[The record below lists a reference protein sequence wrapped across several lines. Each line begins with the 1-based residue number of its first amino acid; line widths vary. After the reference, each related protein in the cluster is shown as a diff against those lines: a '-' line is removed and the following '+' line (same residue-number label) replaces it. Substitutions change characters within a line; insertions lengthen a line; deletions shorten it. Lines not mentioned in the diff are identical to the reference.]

1 MIRKGLYKH
10 GWFSRTKEK
19 SIAFWGRANGW
30 VMWAASEALLYLPK
44 DHPAYSEIMKIYK
57 NHIDGLLKY
66 QDEDGMW
73 HQVSDHPGSYE
84 ESSCTAMFIIG
95 LARGV
100 NNGWLDKSYKKLA
113 LKSWIALTKKIEDG
127 IVHGIC
133 RGTGMGNDIE
143 VSL

>member
-1 MIRKGLYKH
+1 
-10 GWFSRTKEK
+10 
-19 SIAFWGRANGW
+19 
-30 VMWAASEALLYLPK
+30 
-44 DHPAYSEIMKIYK
+44 
-57 NHIDGLLKY
+57 
-66 QDEDGMW
+66 MW
-73 HQVSDHPGSYE
+73 HQVLDHPESYE

-143 VSL
+143 FYFKRPTVDNDPRGLGAVLTAGVEISKLQSNNK